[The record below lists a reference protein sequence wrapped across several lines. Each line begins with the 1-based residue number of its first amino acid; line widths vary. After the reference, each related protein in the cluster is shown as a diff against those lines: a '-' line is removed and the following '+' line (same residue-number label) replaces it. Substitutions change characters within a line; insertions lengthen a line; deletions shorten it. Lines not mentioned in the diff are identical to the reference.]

1 MFSFS
6 IVMFILATMHLAM
19 NCYRMISGYVDFRL
33 APGGPVGYIGTLSL
47 LNICFSFA
55 TQSIVGDAAAVYR
68 CWILWS
74 RNYRVIIISTI
85 MLIASTISGY
95 MVCGLYSSIPRDATV
110 FDPRLTNWI
119 TTFYS
124 IAVAQNISTTGLM
137 AWRLWQGEKNSARY
151 RMGSHGSL
159 MPVLRILVE
168 SAALYLFVE
177 ILLLSLYAV
186 DYNAQYILLECVTPI
201 VGFTFSVITIRIN
214 LHSQRPNN
222 SAPNTLASGGTGVQ
236 MIGSV
241 PMRPIVI
248 GRRVEQFEER
258 DSNERFKD
266 TVLTEA

>member
-1 MFSFS
+1 
-6 IVMFILATMHLAM
+6 
-19 NCYRMISGYVDFRL
+19 
-33 APGGPVGYIGTLSL
+33 
-47 LNICFSFA
+47 
-55 TQSIVGDAAAVYR
+55 VYR

-74 RNYRVIIISTI
+74 RDYRVIIISTI

-151 RMGSHGSL
+151 RMGSRGSL
-159 MPVLRILVE
+159 MPILRILVE

-201 VGFTFSVITIRIN
+201 VVGASKILSPFTA
-214 LHSQRPNN
+214 QRCPGIHIQRNHN
-222 SAPNTLASGGTGVQ
+222 PHQLTLSTA
-236 MIGSV
+236 
-241 PMRPIVI
+241 
-248 GRRVEQFEER
+248 E
-258 DSNERFKD
+258 
-266 TVLTEA
+266 